1 MRGGPTNR
9 DVVAWVNPADAFA
22 TAVAEHGDRLAR
34 LAYFLCGDRSRAED
48 LVAEAF
54 ASAWPKW
61 SEGRV
66 DDLGPYLRRI
76 VVNQASKA
84 RRHWKVVVRHDEQ
97 SAQPVLS
104 PGADEGL
111 GTRLD
116 LTRALNSLPTHQR
129 VAVVLRYLEDM
140 SEPEIAT
147 LLRIAPG
154 TVKSRISRALDA
166 MRTQLKGTN
175 DA

>member
-22 TAVAEHGDRLAR
+22 TALAEHGDRLAR

-61 SEGRV
+61 SAGRV

-84 RRHWKVVVRHDEQ
+84 RRHWRVVVRHDER
-97 SAQPVLS
+97 SAQPVIS
-104 PGADEGL
+104 PGRTKDSERAWTSPGRS
-111 GTRLD
+111 TRCPH
-116 LTRALNSLPTHQR
+116 TNELP
-129 VAVVLRYLEDM
+129 
-140 SEPEIAT
+140 SSSGI
-147 LLRIAPG
+147 
-154 TVKSRISRALDA
+154 
-166 MRTQLKGTN
+166 
-175 DA
+175 

>member
-1 MRGGPTNR
+1 VRGGPTNR
-9 DVVAWVNPADAFA
+9 DVVAWVDPADAFA
-22 TAVAEHGDRLAR
+22 TAMAEHGDRLAR
-34 LAYFLCGDRSRAED
+34 LAYFLVRDHSRAED

-61 SEGRV
+61 SAGRV

-84 RRHWKVVVRHDEQ
+84 RRHWRVVVRHDEQ
-97 SAQPVLS
+97 SAQPVFS

-111 GTRLD
+111 GARID
-116 LTRALNSLPTHQR
+116 LTRVLASLPTQQR

-140 SEPEIAT
+140 SEAEIAN

-154 TVKSRISRALDA
+154 TVKSRLSRALDT
-166 MRTQLKGTN
+166 MRTQLRGGD